1 MKNLILT
8 IALLASTVIFAQN
21 IEPKL
26 EIVGQQVKAT
36 YYFENGNIQQEGF
49 FTDGKL
55 DGKWTSFDEN
65 GKIKTVAE
73 YTNGQKSGKWLTY
86 SDMNAVTEMQYAD
99 NALVS
104 SKILSRNA
112 LASKN

>member
-8 IALLASTVIFAQN
+8 FVLLASTVIFAQN

-36 YYFENGNIQQEGF
+36 YYHENGNIQQEGF
-49 FTDGKL
+49 FADGKL
-55 DGKWTSFDEN
+55 DGKWTSYDVS
-65 GKIKTVAE
+65 GKVTAIAE
-73 YTNGQKSGKWLTY
+73 YTNGQKTGKWISYNNL
-86 SDMNAVTEMQYAD
+86 SVKEVLYA
-99 NALVS
+99 NNNVVS
-104 SKILSRNA
+104 SKILSQNT

>member
-8 IALLASTVIFAQN
+8 FVLFASTLIFAQN

-36 YYFENGNIQQEGF
+36 YYHENGNLQQEGF
-49 FTDGKL
+49 FVDGKL
-55 DGKWTSFDEN
+55 DGKWTSYDVS
-65 GKIKTVAE
+65 GKVTAIAE
-73 YTNGQKSGKWLTY
+73 YNNGLKSGKWISYNNL
-86 SDMNAVTEMQYAD
+86 SVNEVLYA
-99 NALVS
+99 NNNIVS
-104 SKILSRNA
+104 SKILSQNT